1 MIVQPATLCRMPGAR
16 RSAALALLL
25 CTTIPTGAGAQISTV
40 PTGDAPSAATR
51 AATAP
56 LAKSVA
62 AKSDAPK
69 SDLNGGPTPAQ
80 APAGSV
86 GGMGDINL
94 YPKRIVIDDR
104 NRVASVGIYNKT
116 GNTGDYDITIADMVM
131 TTDGRLVEPAS
142 VKDGDPALARL
153 KGAVEMVRWS
163 PHRFTLPGNE
173 SQMVR
178 IMARVSPDLPP
189 GEYRTHFS
197 TIAVPPG
204 DDGLTIDE
212 AANGRPAPSGIGV
225 KITPRFGISIP
236 VIIRV
241 GETTL
246 NAGLKDL
253 TVTATPTG
261 QRLIRITVT
270 RTGTRSSF
278 GDVTITA
285 PGAPKPVALIKGVG
299 VYTEVDQRTVTVAVD
314 PAVDARFTASGT
326 HLTVSYIDD
335 DFAPGQTLAKQ
346 DFVVP

>member
-1 MIVQPATLCRMPGAR
+1 MIVQHAHPCRMPGIR
-16 RSAALALLL
+16 RSAALAWLL
-25 CTTIPTGAGAQISTV
+25 CATIPTGAVAQSSTV
-40 PTGDAPSAATR
+40 PTGDAPSS
-51 AATAP
+51 ATAP
-56 LAKSVA
+56 RKALP
-62 AKSDAPK
+62 AKSDVAE
-69 SDLNGGPTPAQ
+69 GPTSAQ

-131 TTDGRLVEPAS
+131 TSDGRLVEPAS

-153 KGAVEMVRWS
+153 KGAADMVRWS

-212 AANGRPAPSGIGV
+212 AANGRPAQGGIGV

-270 RTGTRSSF
+270 RSGTRSSF
-278 GDVTITA
+278 GDIAITA
-285 PGAPKPVALIKGVG
+285 PGASKPVALIKGVG
-299 VYTEVDQRTVTVAVD
+299 VYPEVDQRTVTVAVD

-326 HLTVSYIDD
+326 HLTVSYTDD

>member
-1 MIVQPATLCRMPGAR
+1 MTVRPAISLYRLP
-16 RSAALALLL
+16 LALLL
-25 CTTIPTGAGAQISTV
+25 CAA
-40 PTGDAPSAATR
+40 APAM
-51 AATAP
+51 ATAQVTSLNAADKP
-56 LAKSVA
+56 AGAKSVTTSA
-62 AKSDAPK
+62 DPK
-69 SDLNGGPTPAQ
+69 GEGPTAAQ

-94 YPKRIVIDDR
+94 YPKRVVIDDR
-104 NRVASVGIYNKT
+104 NRVASVGVYNKT
-116 GNTGDYDITIADMVM
+116 ANTGDYDITIADMMM
-131 TTDGRLVEPAS
+131 TPDGRLVELAS
-142 VKDGDPALARL
+142 VKDGDPTRARL
-153 KGAVEMVRWS
+153 KGASDMVRWS

-212 AANGRPAPSGIGV
+212 AANGKQTATGIGV

-246 NAGLKDL
+246 TSGLKDFA
-253 TVTATPTG
+253 VNSTPEG
-261 QRLIRITVT
+261 QKLVRITIT
-270 RTGTRSSF
+270 RSGTRSSF
-278 GDVTITA
+278 GDIAITA
-285 PGAPKPVALIKGVG
+285 PGAPKPVAAIKGVG
-299 VYTEVDQRTVTVAVD
+299 VYTEVDERTVTVPVD
-314 PAVDARFTASGT
+314 PSLDARFTASGT
-326 HLTVSYIDD
+326 HLTVTYTDD
-335 DFAPGQTLAKQ
+335 DYAPGQTLAKQ